1 MLTLKKSP
9 KKTPKKAPKKPF
21 DIYQTITDLICEQ
34 IAQGVAPWNKP
45 RLTVDLGAGSQN
57 RAINMVSK
65 KPYEGINALILG
77 CSPYNVPIFLTFNQA
92 KDLGG
97 TVRRG
102 AKSLP
107 VVFWQKLKTDKDSG
121 AEKAGAPFVL
131 RYYSVFNVMETDLD
145 YSAFLAPKPAEAEPT
160 EAKKIPSCEA
170 IIEGYAGRPL
180 LVHHD
185 QEQMFY
191 SPGMDIVNMPDQA
204 RFDEEP
210 ARYYHVFFHELIH
223 STGHGSRLDREG
235 IVGVA
240 GFGSPTYS
248 KEELT
253 AELGAAFLSSVAG
266 IDTPDLITNSAAYL
280 ENWLSVLKADKKFL
294 FTAAASAS
302 KATKYILGES
312 YAEAA

>member
-9 KKTPKKAPKKPF
+9 KKTAKKAPKKPF

-77 CSPYNVPIFLTFNQA
+77 CNPYNVPIFLTFNQA

-97 TVRRG
+97 TVRKG
-102 AKSLP
+102 ARSLP
-107 VVFWQKLKTDKDSG
+107 VVFWQKLKTEKDSG
-121 AEKAGAPFVL
+121 DQKERAPFVL
-131 RYYSVFNVMETDLD
+131 KYYNVFNVVETDLD
-145 YSAFLAPKPAEAEPT
+145 YSAFLAPKPVETEPT
-160 EAKKIPSCEA
+160 EAKIIPSCEA
-170 IIEGYAGRPL
+170 ISEGYAGRPL

-185 QEQMFY
+185 QERMFY
-191 SPGMDIVNMPDQA
+191 SPSRDIVNMPNQE
-204 RFDEEP
+204 RFKDPQE
-210 ARYYHVFFHELIH
+210 YYHVLFHELIH
-223 STGHGSRLDREG
+223 STGHSSRLDREG
-235 IVGVA
+235 FMQPV
-240 GFGSPTYS
+240 GFGSPSYS
-248 KEELT
+248 REELT

-266 IDTPDLITNSAAYL
+266 IDTPELITNSAAYL
-280 ENWLSVLKADKKFL
+280 KGWLGVLKTDKKFL

-302 KATKYILGES
+302 KATKYILGET